1 MGGNPQKINCRG
13 VTSIR
18 EGRVIGLF
26 QSYVDDGI
34 MKTSAMTKYH
44 F

>member
-1 MGGNPQKINCRG
+1 MGGNSQKINCRG

-44 F
+44 C